1 MKAVNA
7 YLKLALALAIVVTL
21 IGAPSAQA
29 EVKRTI
35 AVAKIGWTAG
45 TVSWINGEA
54 IHAMMITEL
63 DKSGRYIVV
72 ERENLNDI
80 LKEQDMASSG
90 RVRTGSGP
98 KTGDIEGAQLNI
110 KAVVTDAEEESG
122 KSGRIGFRGIGIG
135 GGKTI
140 YRVTMDVRIYDMQ
153 TGKIVKTET
162 VTAEQ
167 EKGKKSGGLSVGG
180 LSLGGAKSGGDTS
193 GAIIREL
200 IKDAIAAIDVQ
211 AKKLGWKGK
220 VIMLSGDKVV
230 IRGGER
236 DGLEAGMKFDVAK
249 LGEPV
254 IDPDTKE
261 ILDEGE
267 EIKIGVIEVV
277 SLKEKVAYCKVVS
290 GAKPEKGN
298 VVILDPKS
306 IPKKS
311 SKKSNAHQCPLP
323 ALRLE
328 GDVFFVTL
336 RCDRND

>member
-7 YLKLALALAIVVTL
+7 YLKLALAVAIVVTL
-21 IGAPSAQA
+21 ISAPSAQA

-54 IHAMMITEL
+54 IHAMLITEL
-63 DKSGRYIVV
+63 SKSGRYIVV

-122 KSGRIGFRGIGIG
+122 KGGRIGFRGISVG
-135 GGKTI
+135 GKKTI

-167 EKGKKSGGLSVGG
+167 EKGSKSGGLNVGG
-180 LSLGGAKSGGDTS
+180 LSLGGGKSGGDTS
-193 GAIIREL
+193 GAVIRDL
-200 IKDAIAAIDVQ
+200 IKQAIAKIDEQ

-220 VIMLSGDKVV
+220 VIMLTGDKIV

-236 DGLEAGMKFDVAK
+236 DGLEVGMKFDVAK
-249 LGEPV
+249 LGEPI
-254 IDPDTKE
+254 IDPETKE
-261 ILDEGE
+261 ILDEGKE
-267 EIKIGVIEVV
+267 TKIGVIQIA
-277 SLKEKVAYCKVVS
+277 SLKEKVAYCTVVS
-290 GAKPEKGN
+290 GEKPEKGN

-306 IPKKS
+306 VKKKPA
-311 SKKSNAHQCPLP
+311 KK
-323 ALRLE
+323 E
-328 GDVFFVTL
+328 EK
-336 RCDRND
+336 